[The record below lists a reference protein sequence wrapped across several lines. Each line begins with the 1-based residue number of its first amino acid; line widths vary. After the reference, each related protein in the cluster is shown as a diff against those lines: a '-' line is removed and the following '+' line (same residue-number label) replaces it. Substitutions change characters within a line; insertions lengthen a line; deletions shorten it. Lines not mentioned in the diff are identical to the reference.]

1 MFLKSLQG
9 EEENGAAAPI
19 CESESD
25 EDDCGGDNDGARLAV
40 ISRNKKRSFYTIIV
54 PSGSSLSMMEAFTT
68 QEDMGFYVIEVT

>member
-1 MFLKSLQG
+1 MVLKSLQG

-25 EDDCGGDNDGARLAV
+25 GDDCGDNDGARLAV

-54 PSGSSLSMMEAFTT
+54 PFGRVAYTLVSERSFSRTSMSLSH
-68 QEDMGFYVIEVT
+68 